1 MTDAIGQSL
10 SFAVGVAISPVPI
23 IAMVLMLSTPR
34 ARSNGPAFV
43 AGWLAGI
50 AIVGT
55 AVLLLAGGADAS
67 EQGQPADWVSVLKL
81 VLAALLV
88 VVAVRQ
94 WRGRPRRDQE
104 PELPAWMETIDSF
117 TVAKA
122 AAFGLLLSGVNP
134 KNLLLIIAG
143 AAAIAQTGTSAGSQA
158 VALIVFAVVATAG
171 TGAPLVIYF
180 ALGRRSAQTLSD
192 LKDWMA
198 RNNAAIMAAVCLIIA
213 AKLLG
218 DAISGLG

>member
-10 SFAVGVAISPVPI
+10 SFAVGVAISPMPI
-23 IAMVLMLSTPR
+23 IAIVLMLSTPR

-94 WRGRPRRDQE
+94 WRGRPRGDQE
-104 PELPAWMETIDSF
+104 PEMPAWMETIDSF

>member
-1 MTDAIGQSL
+1 
-10 SFAVGVAISPVPI
+10 
-23 IAMVLMLSTPR
+23 
-34 ARSNGPAFV
+34 
-43 AGWLAGI
+43 
-50 AIVGT
+50 
-55 AVLLLAGGADAS
+55 
-67 EQGQPADWVSVLKL
+67 
-81 VLAALLV
+81 
-88 VVAVRQ
+88 
-94 WRGRPRRDQE
+94 
-104 PELPAWMETIDSF
+104 
-117 TVAKA
+117 
-122 AAFGLLLSGVNP
+122 
-134 KNLLLIIAG
+134 
-143 AAAIAQTGTSAGSQA
+143 

>member
-1 MTDAIGQSL
+1 M
-10 SFAVGVAISPVPI
+10 
-23 IAMVLMLSTPR
+23 
-34 ARSNGPAFV
+34 
-43 AGWLAGI
+43 
-50 AIVGT
+50 
-55 AVLLLAGGADAS
+55 
-67 EQGQPADWVSVLKL
+67 
-81 VLAALLV
+81 
-88 VVAVRQ
+88 
-94 WRGRPRRDQE
+94 
-104 PELPAWMETIDSF
+104 PAWMGTIDSF